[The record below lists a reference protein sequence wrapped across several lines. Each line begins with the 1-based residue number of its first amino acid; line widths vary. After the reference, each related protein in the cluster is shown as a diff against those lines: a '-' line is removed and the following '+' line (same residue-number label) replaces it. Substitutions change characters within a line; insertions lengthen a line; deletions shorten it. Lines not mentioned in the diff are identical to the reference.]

1 MTVPT
6 PEGYV
11 DPSNQQEVAAVL
23 GSVVRT
29 LGIAGLGDLLSR
41 VPGSRVE
48 APQRGGMFKRASP
61 PSVWLSSEHQFQ
73 LSDPIVHVHVVG
85 GVVLAREPL
94 PPGRLPETV
103 ARLLVTAVTD
113 QGGRDEAAVV
123 LTAARETCER
133 LQP

>member
-1 MTVPT
+1 MTDPS

-11 DPSNQQEVAAVL
+11 DPVNQQEVAAVL
-23 GSVVRT
+23 GSVLRT
-29 LGIAGLGDLLSR
+29 IGVPGLGDLLGR

-48 APQRGGMFKRASP
+48 APRAGGMFRRAMP
-61 PSVWLSSEHQFQ
+61 PSVWLSPEHQLQ
-73 LSDPIVHVHVVG
+73 LGEPVVHAHVVG

-94 PPGRLPETV
+94 PPGRLPEAV
-103 ARLLVTAVTD
+103 ARLLVAAITD
-113 QGGRDEAAVV
+113 QGSHAEAAVV

>member
-1 MTVPT
+1 MTVPA

-23 GSVVRT
+23 DSVLRT
-29 LGIAGLGDLLSR
+29 LGIAGIGDLLSR

-48 APQRGGMFKRASP
+48 AARRGGMFKRATP
-61 PSVWLSSEHQFQ
+61 PSVWLSPEHQFE
-73 LSDPIVHVHVVG
+73 LSEPIVHVHVVG

-103 ARLLVTAVTD
+103 ARLLATAVTD
-113 QGGRDEAAVV
+113 QGSGTEAAVV

>member
-1 MTVPT
+1 MTAPP

-11 DPSNQQEVAAVL
+11 DPSNQQEVAGVL
-23 GSVVRT
+23 GLVLRT

-41 VPGSRVE
+41 FPGSRVE
-48 APQRGGMFKRASP
+48 APRTGGMFKRATP
-61 PSVWLSSEHQFQ
+61 AATWLSPEHQLQ
-73 LSDPIVHVHVVG
+73 LSEPMVHVHVVG
-85 GVVLAREPL
+85 GVILAREQL

-113 QGGRDEAAVV
+113 QGSHAEAAVV
-123 LTAARETCER
+123 LTAARETCKR